1 MIFGSG
7 NLSGGLAFN
16 RTNEPEMTKRPVDWR
31 FAGQKPG
38 INSFIRGNWLWV
50 DEMIYD

>member
-16 RTNEPEMTKRPVDWR
+16 RTNEPENTLFSKMEC
-31 FAGQKPG
+31 AGG
-38 INSFIRGNWLWV
+38 T
-50 DEMIYD
+50 